1 MTPPPSSSPAPR
13 SGDGGAPPLSHIAL
27 GQVGVRSG
35 ALAVVDFGH
44 LRHWSQR
51 GPGGAPPAPVIPCG
65 PVAAV
70 TVGDVPNGDYTLY
83 GLRAGEADPWRYLEL
98 RVGDG
103 APARVDELGVVPV
116 RMARL
121 LFADLAGLDQWRA
134 DTPFDGLADVVF
146 WGGDGAA
153 VAAEVQAP
161 ELLGREWGWEGLPVP
176 EARPWVDWL
185 EAARTT
191 RRLKLMVDYRPHDD
205 AWRVLA
211 GMRSSPYNAG
221 GTLLG
226 TAFAAGLGTPGDGDF
241 PVLAVRGAD
250 GALIALRVDLS
261 GDGLA
266 RALPAPTAAL
276 PPDPM
281 SAAGQA
287 LARGAADFAQDA
299 ARRALIRKIKSVL
312 PRVLW
317 PLIPGERGT
326 VAGKVGDAAKKELS
340 KALWGCGCSLAF
352 FFFFGLAALGVAA
365 TIGWALL
372 QR

>member
-1 MTPPPSSSPAPR
+1 MTPPPDDSSAPA
-13 SGDGGAPPLSHIAL
+13 GAPPALGHTAL
-27 GQVGVRSG
+27 GQVAVASG
-35 ALAVVDFGH
+35 ALCVVDFGH
-44 LRHWSQR
+44 LRHWTPR
-51 GPGGAPPAPVIPCG
+51 GPAAGPAPATVPCG

-70 TVGDVPNGDYTLY
+70 TVGGVPTGNHTLF
-83 GLRAGEADPWRYLEL
+83 GVRAGEAERWRYIEL

-121 LFADLAGLDQWRA
+121 LFADLAGVDHWRV
-134 DTPFDGLADVVF
+134 DEPFDGLADVVF
-146 WGGDGAA
+146 WGADAA
-153 VAAEVQAP
+153 ALAAEAQAP
-161 ELLGREWGWEGLPVP
+161 ELAGGSWGWEGLAVAD
-176 EARPWVDWL
+176 ARPWVDWL
-185 EAARTT
+185 EAAKASRGL
-191 RRLKLMVDYRPHDD
+191 RMVVDYRPHDD

-221 GTLLG
+221 ATLLG
-226 TAFAAGLGTPGDGDF
+226 QGFATGLGTPGDGDF
-241 PVLAVRGAD
+241 PVLAIRSAEG
-250 GALIALRVDLS
+250 GLIAVRVDLS

-266 RALPAPTAAL
+266 RALPPAAAAL

-299 ARRALIRKIKSVL
+299 ARRALVRKIKSVL

-326 VAGKVGDAAKKELS
+326 VAGKVGEAAQKELS
-340 KALWGCGCSLAF
+340 RALWGCGCSLAF
-352 FFFFGLAALGVAA
+352 FFVFGLAALGVAA
-365 TIGWALL
+365 TVGWALL